1 MKASHQISDSDKH
14 EALRL
19 YETGCAERK
28 LGHWAEAQNL
38 FEQAAALDA
47 SSPAVAAREML
58 ADIMAFRCKD
68 YYNP

>member
-1 MKASHQISDSDKH
+1 MITSQQTTESDKQ

-19 YETGCAERK
+19 YEEGCAERK
-28 LGHWAEAQNL
+28 LGHWAAAQNL

-58 ADIMAFRCKD
+58 ADIMAYRCKD